1 MLRLFL
7 GPPGAPALLYKAKQV
22 RKESQTS
29 LSKSKTF
36 HSCLKIK
43 LLSFWYVLCFP
54 WNMRPW
60 NLMGNQIMFYKEQ
73 HSINKCMNK
82 YVLIP
87 T

>member
-43 LLSFWYVLCFP
+43 LAQFLVCSLFPLEYEAMEPDGQSNHVL
-54 WNMRPW
+54 
-60 NLMGNQIMFYKEQ
+60 
-73 HSINKCMNK
+73 
-82 YVLIP
+82 
-87 T
+87 